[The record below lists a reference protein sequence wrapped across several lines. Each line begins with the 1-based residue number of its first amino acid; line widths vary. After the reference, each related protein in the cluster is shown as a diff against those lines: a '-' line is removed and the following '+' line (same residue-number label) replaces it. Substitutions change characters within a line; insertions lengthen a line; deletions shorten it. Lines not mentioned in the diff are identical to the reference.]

1 MATVTF
7 KGSPVPTAGEL
18 PAVGEPAPAFCLT
31 GADLADVT
39 LAAFAGKRLV
49 LNIVPSLDTAVC
61 ALSARTFNAEAD
73 RLPDTTIAN
82 VSADLPFAQKR
93 FCEAEGCQSIVS
105 LSAFR
110 APAFGRGYGVAI
122 TDGPLAGLLARA
134 VVLID
139 REGVVRY
146 TQLVPEI
153 AQEPDYEGVLKAL
166 KELA

>member
-7 KGSPVPTAGEL
+7 KGAPIQTAGEL
-18 PAVGEPAPAFCLT
+18 PSAGQPAPAFALT
-31 GADLADVT
+31 GADLCDVT
-39 LAAFAGKRLV
+39 LSAFAGKRLV
-49 LNIVPSLDTAVC
+49 LNIVPSLDTGVC

-93 FCEAEGCQSIVS
+93 FCDAESCQAVVF

-110 APAFGRGYGVAI
+110 APAFGRDYGVGI
-122 TDGPLAGLLARA
+122 IDGPLAGLLTRA

-166 KELA
+166 KELP